1 MGEIERLVMR
11 SILFCKEQ
19 LYQFTRKWLKKHPRV
34 NYFQRVWRYRNNSQF
49 VSQVIQIN
57 NPNMIEVKR
66 FGDKNFEKNIYFIDI
81 GGDKK
86 AGLGGYLRQTLYGL
100 YEADRMRFIPVVYY
114 RPEGCLYA
122 EDEEVNGT
130 SNPFEYYFEQPG
142 NISLEN
148 VYESAR
154 VFLYHPSHSFRVE
167 YDLGNLTPAASA
179 GYIVNDVFLCEMG
192 RVFKKYMR
200 LNQVVGNQV
209 STDMQQLSPDG
220 WEGEKTLGV
229 HIRGTDYALSWVNH
243 PNMVTADEFIQ
254 AIDEVME
261 TYAYKY
267 IFLATD
273 DKRRLESLRA
283 KYGSKL
289 IYYKDVARGENELNI
304 AMEQNDRPMHHYLNG
319 FEVLR
324 DMYTLANCDS
334 LVCGVSQIAIL
345 ARIIRL
351 AGDSPYTYLKV
362 LDNGIYHG

>member
-1 MGEIERLVMR
+1 MKKF
-11 SILFCKEQ
+11 LFYKQKIHRFIHEH
-19 LYQFTRKWLKKHPRV
+19 LKKYPKV
-34 NYFQRVWRYRNNSQF
+34 NYLQRVWRYRNDEKF
-49 VSQVIQIN
+49 VSKVMRIGYEPNVIELKSFGEK
-57 NPNMIEVKR
+57 NP
-66 FGDKNFEKNIYFIDI
+66 GKNIYFVNIVGRNYI
-81 GGDKK
+81 GFGV
-86 AGLGGYLRQTLYGL
+86 YLRQTLYGL
-100 YEADRMRFIPVVYY
+100 YEAEYLGFVPVVYY
-114 RPEGCLYA
+114 QPQGCLYA

-130 SNPFEYYFEQPG
+130 SNPFEYYFEQV
-142 NISLEN
+142 SDVSVED

-154 VFLYHPSHSFRVE
+154 VFLYEAAHSTRIE
-167 YDLGNLTPAASA
+167 ARLGNMNPNMPG
-179 GYIVNDVFLCEMG
+179 GYLVNNDIYMSEMG

-229 HIRGTDYALSWVNH
+229 HIRGTDYALNWVNH

-334 LVCGVSQIAIL
+334 LVCGLSQISIAV
-345 ARIIRL
+345 RIIRL

-362 LDNGIYHG
+362 LDKGLYQG